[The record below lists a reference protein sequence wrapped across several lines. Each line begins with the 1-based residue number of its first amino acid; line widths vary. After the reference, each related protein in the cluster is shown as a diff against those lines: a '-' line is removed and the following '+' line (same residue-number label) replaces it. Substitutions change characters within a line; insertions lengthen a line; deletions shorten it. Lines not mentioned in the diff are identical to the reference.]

1 MRARVAL
8 RILTLASAFGLIARP
23 AGAGPWGLAP
33 REWYERV
40 ESGVFS
46 SPSVY
51 LDSGLRA
58 DTGLVVER
66 RTVSLYNELGWKQGM
81 TFLFRLPAVS
91 VTRRDDSRAKQA
103 TATGLQDLLVGMR
116 FSLLQGRVPTALEVA
131 WTAPL
136 GYNRNLDALGMGLG
150 DGQQQLSV
158 ELHAGMEFL
167 GRGFVQVSGGR
178 VDRFL
183 GTGGMVRALYPVVR
197 ATRLESDSAL
207 RANSDSER
215 AVWSDRL
222 AASADAAFWVSRSV
236 LAGARYRGFVTL
248 SRGQLTPDIN
258 LHQMGPMVLY
268 RVDDR
273 LDVYAGSWIA
283 TAGRNTSRA
292 NEAYAG
298 LAFHK
303 TKLNRLQGFLGG
315 KQGP

>member
-8 RILTLASAFGLIARP
+8 RILILASAAGLFARP
-23 AGAGPWGLAP
+23 AGAGPWGLAHG
-33 REWYERV
+33 EWYSKV

-51 LDSGLRA
+51 LDSGVKA
-58 DTGLVVER
+58 DTGLVVEQ
-66 RTVSLYNELGWKQGM
+66 RTLSLYNELGWKKGM
-81 TFLFRLPAVS
+81 TFLFRIPAVS
-91 VTRRDDSRAKQA
+91 ITRQDGFRATQA
-103 TATGLQDLLVGMR
+103 TATGFQDLMVGMR
-116 FSLLQGRVPTALEVA
+116 WALLTGRVPTAFEVA
-131 WTAPL
+131 WMAPM
-136 GYNRNLDALGMGLG
+136 GYNRNLDSLNMRLG
-150 DGQQQLSV
+150 DGQQQLSL

-183 GTGGMVRALYPVVR
+183 GTGGMVRALYPYVR
-197 ATRLESDSAL
+197 ATRVESDSVL
-207 RANSDSER
+207 RSRSGSER

-222 AASADAAFWVSRSV
+222 SASADAAFWVSRSV

-248 SRGQLTPDIN
+248 SHGQLAPDIN
-258 LHQMGPMVLY
+258 LHQAGPVLLY

-273 LDVYAGSWIA
+273 LDVYAGSWFS
-283 TAGRNTSRA
+283 TAGRNTPRT
-292 NEAYAG
+292 NEVYAG
-298 LAFHK
+298 IAFHK

>member
-1 MRARVAL
+1 
-8 RILTLASAFGLIARP
+8 
-23 AGAGPWGLAP
+23 
-33 REWYERV
+33 
-40 ESGVFS
+40 
-46 SPSVY
+46 
-51 LDSGLRA
+51 
-58 DTGLVVER
+58 
-66 RTVSLYNELGWKQGM
+66 
-81 TFLFRLPAVS
+81 
-91 VTRRDDSRAKQA
+91 
-103 TATGLQDLLVGMR
+103 
-116 FSLLQGRVPTALEVA
+116 
-131 WTAPL
+131 
-136 GYNRNLDALGMGLG
+136 
-150 DGQQQLSV
+150 
-158 ELHAGMEFL
+158 
-167 GRGFVQVSGGR
+167 
-178 VDRFL
+178 
-183 GTGGMVRALYPVVR
+183 MVRALYPVVR